1 MININLSN
9 MIGASSSVQSEPIS
23 TDASST
29 CLDFMSE
36 LKLELEN
43 NGDISNKTDDVDEGM
58 MLYNSLLYN

>member
-36 LKLELEN
+36 LKLER
-43 NGDISNKTDDVDEGM
+43 SYR
-58 MLYNSLLYN
+58 LYK